1 MVYWYPGIPLVRR
14 VTASGVVPQLEVM
27 KGGLELAEV
36 IPSLI
41 LKRLLDAAGVL
52 NNDAPD
58 LGGKIT
64 FGCRWY

>member
-1 MVYWYPGIPLVRR
+1 MRR
-14 VTASGVVPQLEVM
+14 VTESGTFEQLEDM
-27 KGGLELAEV
+27 KGGLEVAEV